1 MSENRGDLTRR
12 ELGRKAVLAGGAMA
26 ASTFSAPGAP
36 RSLERRPLGKTGL
49 EVGVLGIGTSPLG
62 QPGVTQ
68 QEVNRV
74 IDMAADEGVNY
85 LDAAPIYGMA
95 ERRLGPALKGKRDK
109 FILISK
115 VESTSKQDAT
125 WQLKESLH
133 KMQTD
138 YLDVAHLHNV
148 GRTDRFPD
156 LDVLMGEDGA
166 LQALRDAKKEG
177 LIRHIGLTCHL
188 RPTRALPVIET
199 GEIELVMCAANFV
212 DVHTYNFEGTVF
224 AAAAKRGMGVVA
236 MKILGGTDGDHAKL
250 SADEHYTNAVR
261 YALGI
266 PGLSV
271 AIMGVKSTKEL
282 QKALATVRDY
292 KPFTQVELSRIE
304 EQGKMLA
311 QSADWGE
318 LRGPVAWDG
327 DRPA

>member
-1 MSENRGDLTRR
+1 MADNNNQLTRR
-12 ELGRKAVLAGGAMA
+12 ELGRKAALAGGAMA
-26 ASTFSAPGAP
+26 ASSLVASGATGT
-36 RSLERRPLGKTGL
+36 LERRPLGKTGI
-49 EVGVLGIGTSPLG
+49 EVGILGIGMSPLG
-62 QPGVTQ
+62 QPKATQ
-68 QEVNRV
+68 EECNRV
-74 IDMAADEGVNY
+74 IAMAADEGVNY

-109 FILISK
+109 FVLVSK
-115 VESTSKQDAT
+115 VEATSKQDAT
-125 WQLKESLH
+125 WQMKESLQ

-138 YLDVAHLHNV
+138 YLDIVHLHNV

-188 RPTRALPVIET
+188 RPTRALPVIES

-212 DVHTYNFEGTVF
+212 DRHTYNFEGTVF
-224 AAAAKRGMGVVA
+224 SEAAKRGMGVVA
-236 MKILGGTDGDHAKL
+236 MKILGGTEGDHAKL
-250 SADEHYTNAVR
+250 SAEEHYTNAVR

-271 AIMGVKSTKEL
+271 AIMGIKNTAEL
-282 QKALATVRDY
+282 QKALKTVRSY
-292 KPFTQVELSRIE
+292 KPLSSDELTQLS
-304 EQGKMLA
+304 QKGKMLA
-311 QSADWGE
+311 KSDDWGE

-327 DRPA
+327 DEPA

>member
-1 MSENRGDLTRR
+1 MAAKDKQFTRR

-26 ASTFSAPGAP
+26 ASPLASSGAAGA
-36 RSLERRPLGKTGL
+36 LERRPLGMTGI
-49 EVGVLGIGTSPLG
+49 EVGILGIGMSPLG
-62 QPGVTQ
+62 QPGATQ
-68 QEVNRV
+68 EETNRV
-74 IDMAADEGVNY
+74 IAMAADEGVNY

-109 FILISK
+109 FVLVSK
-115 VESTSKQDAT
+115 VEATSNQDAT
-125 WQLKESLH
+125 WQIKESLH

-138 YLDVAHLHNV
+138 YLDVVHLHNV

-188 RPTRALPVIET
+188 RPARALPIIES

-212 DVHTYNFEGTVF
+212 DLHTYNFEGTVF
-224 AAAAKRGMGVVA
+224 AEAAKRKMGVVA
-236 MKILGGTDGDHAKL
+236 MKILGGTEGDGAKL

-271 AIMGVKSTKEL
+271 AIMGLKNTAEL
-282 QKALATVRDY
+282 QKALETVRAY
-292 KPFTQVELSRIE
+292 KAFSTDELTRLNKK
-304 EQGKMLA
+304 GKVLA
-311 QSADWGE
+311 RSKDWGE

-327 DRPA
+327 DKTA

>member
-1 MSENRGDLTRR
+1 MAAKDKQFTRR
-12 ELGRKAVLAGGAMA
+12 ELGRKAVLAGGAIA
-26 ASTFSAPGAP
+26 ASPLASGAAGA
-36 RSLERRPLGKTGL
+36 LERRPLGKTGI
-49 EVGVLGIGTSPLG
+49 EVGILGIGMSPLG
-62 QPGVTQ
+62 QPGATQ
-68 QEVNRV
+68 EEMNRV
-74 IDMAADEGVNY
+74 IAMAADEGVNY

-109 FILISK
+109 FVLVSK
-115 VESTSKQDAT
+115 VEATSNQDAT
-125 WQLKESLH
+125 WQIKESLH

-138 YLDVAHLHNV
+138 YLDIVHLHNV

-177 LIRHIGLTCHL
+177 LVRHIGLTCHL
-188 RPTRALPVIET
+188 RPARALPIIES

-212 DVHTYNFEGTVF
+212 DLHTYNFEGTVF
-224 AAAAKRGMGVVA
+224 AEAAKQKMGVVA
-236 MKILGGTDGDHAKL
+236 MKILGGTEGDGAKL

-271 AIMGVKSTKEL
+271 AIMGLKNTAEL
-282 QKALATVRDY
+282 QKALETVRAY
-292 KPFTQVELSRIE
+292 KAFSADELTRLE
-304 EQGKMLA
+304 KKGKVLA
-311 QSADWGE
+311 QSKDWGE

-327 DRPA
+327 DKTA